1 MLKYFNSI
9 KNCVEQ
15 GPGRGERSFLSHS
28 SLAALSDRLWQWEN
42 SVRKT
47 RPVSNGEEGRT
58 DRVKTG
64 QCSDHS
70 CSWLFLTATN
80 IPCHVLVF
88 PHPLQH
94 YIKTHHR
101 KPLLVQ
107 SSNIHKQQTLP
118 RQGNTIFSLH
128 FAFVLFASCK
138 VRVLGWKKLL
148 KHFSAAGQTNL
159 LAEGLKYQIY
169 ENVLN
174 RTLLNIIC
182 TDAPKTL

>member
-70 CSWLFLTATN
+70 CSWLFLSY
-80 IPCHVLVF
+80 HLLVF
-88 PHPLQH
+88 SHRPHH
-94 YIKTHHR
+94 YINTHHR
-101 KPLLVQ
+101 KPLLLQ
-107 SSNIHKQQTLP
+107 GSNIHKQQTLP

-128 FAFVLFASCK
+128 FAIVLFASCK

-159 LAEGLKYQIY
+159 LAERFKYQIY